1 MALQLAVGG
10 ETPDHQVV
18 LPGRDLEVL
27 DPAMVPG
34 HTGVGVLNSGLDRLR
49 NLLKDFLKSQTGLF
63 ELVLTQAT
71 QLGMIS
77 LKGKTV
83 MLHFLERP
91 V

>member
-10 ETPDHQVV
+10 ETSDHQVV

-49 NLLKDFLKSQTGLF
+49 NLLKDFF
-63 ELVLTQAT
+63 
-71 QLGMIS
+71 
-77 LKGKTV
+77 
-83 MLHFLERP
+83 
-91 V
+91 